1 MILSL
6 LFPGFFL
13 NDLGCHQFGCLGI
26 CNGKQSLLS
35 DYGNPFQIRSHL
47 RKSSNLLFIILGS
60 QVHAP
65 CKDHKCQH
73 HPPGKRHN
81 IIYRWQMRQT
91 IQNSLKACGDP
102 FFLFVLVI
110 LILVIFFVVLVLVIL
125 VVLVF
130 ILYFI
135 IFVVLVL
142 ILGFVIFVVLV
153 LILGLVIFVVLVLIL
168 GLIIFVVLFF
178 IFGFVVF
185 VIFLVLYLV
194 VLVVFVL
201 ILGLIIFVVLF
212 FIFGFVI
219 FVIFFVLYLVV
230 LVIFVLILCLI
241 VFVIFLVIII
251 LFFVKVHPLQLGRLV
266 LFMPVLML
274 PLKEFSH
281 LCKPPI

>member
-1 MILSL
+1 MILFL

-35 DYGNPFQIRSHL
+35 DHGNPYQIRSHL

-73 HPPGKRHN
+73 QTPGKRHN

-110 LILVIFFVVLVLVIL
+110 LILVIFFVVIFFVVLCLVIL

-142 ILGFVIFVVLV
+142 ILGFVILVV
-153 LILGLVIFVVLVLIL
+153 FVLIL

-194 VLVVFVL
+194 VLV
-201 ILGLIIFVVLF
+201 
-212 FIFGFVI
+212 
-219 FVIFFVLYLVV
+219 
-230 LVIFVLILCLI
+230 IFVLILCLV

-274 PLKEFSH
+274 PLKEFFH

>member
-1 MILSL
+1 MILFL

-73 HPPGKRHN
+73 QTPGKRHN

-110 LILVIFFVVLVLVIL
+110 LILVIFFVVLCLVIL

-142 ILGFVIFVVLV
+142 ILGFVILVVFV
-153 LILGLVIFVVLVLIL
+153 LILA
-168 GLIIFVVLFF
+168 LIIFVVLFF

-194 VLVVFVL
+194 VLVIFVL
-201 ILGLIIFVVLF
+201 ILCLIIFVVLF
-212 FIFGFVI
+212 FIFGFVV
-219 FVIFFVLYLVV
+219 FVIFLVLYLVV
-230 LVIFVLILCLI
+230 LVIFVLILCLV

-274 PLKEFSH
+274 PLKEFFH